1 MKKKLL
7 LVEKCDM
14 TKESAEQKR
23 SRRHSISETLMRFV
37 TIFLLYPPGQ
47 AVKPSSLFC
56 IYTHTCVH
64 KSPIWV
70 EMPNDCSEKREEK
83 GTWKQDNESKAIE
96 KSVIDCVMVW
106 GVQQQQPII
115 LSLAFI

>member
-47 AVKPSSLFC
+47 AV
-56 IYTHTCVH
+56 
-64 KSPIWV
+64 
-70 EMPNDCSEKREEK
+70 
-83 GTWKQDNESKAIE
+83 
-96 KSVIDCVMVW
+96 
-106 GVQQQQPII
+106 
-115 LSLAFI
+115 

>member
-56 IYTHTCVH
+56 I
-64 KSPIWV
+64 
-70 EMPNDCSEKREEK
+70 
-83 GTWKQDNESKAIE
+83 
-96 KSVIDCVMVW
+96 
-106 GVQQQQPII
+106 
-115 LSLAFI
+115 